1 MGLEIPWSSGVA
13 FDPRWPTSG
22 LQAPTGQALTR
33 PKRKLDWTNT
43 LFLVGVHVLGL
54 FGLYWMAFVHFSL
67 WTLALGLLWF
77 AFCGVSITGGYHRL
91 FSHPTYKAT
100 WPLRLFYLL
109 FGAASVQNSALKWS
123 ADHRTHHGNVDT
135 EADPYNINQ
144 GFWWAHIGWV
154 LFQTGGQPLD
164 NVGDL
169 KRDPLVRFQHTYY
182 VPLAIVFGAL
192 LPIGLGFL
200 WGDPIGALLVA
211 GCTRLMFQYHATF
224 AVNSFAHYSGTQ
236 PYSTKTSARD
246 SFITAILTLG
256 EGYHNFHHSF
266 QMDYRN
272 GVRWWQLDPTKW
284 LVWSLSKCG
293 VTKDL
298 RRVPTERI
306 RAALTQGRE
315 TSAA

>member
-1 MGLEIPWSSGVA
+1 M
-13 FDPRWPTSG
+13 
-22 LQAPTGQALTR
+22 TR

-54 FGLYWMAFVHFSL
+54 FGIYWMAFVHFSW
-67 WTLALGLLWF
+67 WTLALGLAWF

-91 FSHPTYKAT
+91 FSHPTYKAS

-123 ADHRTHHGNVDT
+123 ADHRTHHGQVDT

-154 LFQTGGQPLD
+154 LHQTGDHPLD

-182 VPLAIVFGAL
+182 VPLAFVFGAL
-192 LPIGLGFL
+192 LPVALGFL

-211 GCTRLMFQYHATF
+211 GFTRLMVQYHATF
-224 AVNSFAHYSGTQ
+224 AVNSFAHYIGTQ
-236 PYSTKTSARD
+236 PYSTATSARD
-246 SFITAILTLG
+246 SFITAFLTLG

-284 LVWSLSKCG
+284 FVWTLSKFG

-315 TSAA
+315 TRAA